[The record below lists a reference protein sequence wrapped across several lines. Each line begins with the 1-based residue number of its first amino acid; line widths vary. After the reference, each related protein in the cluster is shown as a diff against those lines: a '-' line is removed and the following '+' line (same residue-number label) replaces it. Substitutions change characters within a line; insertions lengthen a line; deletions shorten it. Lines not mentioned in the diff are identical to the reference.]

1 MILQFFM
8 ILKLGVMI
16 LKLDV
21 FTKIDQDR
29 WMTNNRCIR
38 SDPSIYKMA

>member
-29 WMTNNRCIR
+29 WMTNNR
-38 SDPSIYKMA
+38 